1 MSLPN
6 AEEPLGNPSESLP
19 RRPPASPPSEVRP
32 TYLLSRWLFLRLL
45 GLVYLIAFVSL
56 AVQVTGLVGEHG
68 ILPARDFLD
77 QARTT
82 YGGAAYRLF
91 PTLCWLGAGDGAL
104 RLLAWG
110 GAALA
115 LLLIAG
121 VAQAPVL
128 LLLWALYLSLSV
140 VGQVFLWF
148 QWDALLLETGLVAIL
163 YAPARWLPSLERE
176 PEPSRAM
183 HWLVLWLLFR
193 LMFLSGITKL
203 ASGDPTW
210 RNLTALDYHFWTQ
223 PLPPWPA
230 WYAQQLPPWMHRAGT
245 LGMFVIELGAPW
257 LILAPPRLVRLR
269 LTAFVLLVL
278 GQLGI
283 AVTGNYGFF
292 NLLSLTLCV
301 PLLDDAVLRRAI
313 PLHLAAGAPEP
324 RWKRVGVTVF
334 VPVVALLTALAFV
347 REIAATLPGGGSL
360 DHALLR
366 AVAPLR
372 SINGYGLFRV
382 MTTERPEIVIEGS
395 RDGVSWKEYE
405 FRWKPGALTRRPRF
419 SQPHMPRL
427 DWQMWFAAL
436 NPEGARSWLAPL
448 TRHLLAGTP
457 EVLALLGENPFP
469 AHAPRYLRL
478 AYYRYRFSTPAER
491 ARSGDWWE
499 REFSGYLT
507 GALSLPGTPPLPDS
521 AARRPLGSP

>member
-1 MSLPN
+1 M
-6 AEEPLGNPSESLP
+6 
-19 RRPPASPPSEVRP
+19 
-32 TYLLSRWLFLRLL
+32 
-45 GLVYLIAFVSL
+45 
-56 AVQVTGLVGEHG
+56 
-68 ILPARDFLD
+68 
-77 QARTT
+77 
-82 YGGAAYRLF
+82 
-91 PTLCWLGAGDGAL
+91 
-104 RLLAWG
+104 
-110 GAALA
+110 
-115 LLLIAG
+115 
-121 VAQAPVL
+121 
-128 LLLWALYLSLSV
+128 
-140 VGQVFLWF
+140 
-148 QWDALLLETGLVAIL
+148 
-163 YAPARWLPSLERE
+163 
-176 PEPSRAM
+176 
-183 HWLVLWLLFR
+183 
-193 LMFLSGITKL
+193 
-203 ASGDPTW
+203 
-210 RNLTALDYHFWTQ
+210 
-223 PLPPWPA
+223 
-230 WYAQQLPPWMHRAGT
+230 T

-257 LILAPPRLVRLR
+257 LIFAPPRFARLR
-269 LTAFVLLVL
+269 LSAFVLLVL

-313 PLHLAAGAPEP
+313 PLRLAAGAPEP

-334 VPVVALLTALAFV
+334 VPVMALLSALAFV
-347 REIAATLPGGGSL
+347 REIAATLPGGGGSL

-457 EVLALLGENPFP
+457 DVLALLGENPFP
-469 AHAPRYLRL
+469 DRAPRYLRL

-491 ARSGDWWE
+491 ARSG
-499 REFSGYLT
+499 GH
-507 GALSLPGTPPLPDS
+507 
-521 AARRPLGSP
+521 AARSDLHLHHVARLERALRRAAVRRLPVDPAAVPFIFRPGRVGHRVARAVSISGSLSMKATDIRRGHVILLSGQPCRVMDFTHRTPGNLRAFVQVRLRNLVTGNTFDTRLSATDFVDEAPLETKEFQVLYRDQGGVHVMDTNTYEQHTLDAEAVADQGAWLGPEMHIQVEWLNGRPVGIELPAVVELMVVQTSPVMRGATKTASTKPAKLSNGVTIQVPEFINEGEKVRVDPREGVYLERAK